1 LIAGLAVALC
11 SCAASADTTA
21 TTGHDA
27 AGATSS
33 TSSGATPATTTPSGT
48 SPDEQGAASGT
59 ATGSVHAVTT
69 VLLTDDPAPS
79 ERGSTT
85 WPDALADRAARSGT
99 PLALEVTA
107 TEGAGFASVAP
118 GGVSFTD
125 LVVEHVGHATQL
137 VVFSE
142 NRFGSATASSIEDG
156 AAAAFA
162 AVEQA
167 APDALI
173 VVVAPRAAP
182 TGSADPGPEVRAALR
197 AATTSAEVA
206 VTYVDPVAEE
216 WPTGARPQ
224 QVADLVFA
232 DIAPVVEALARSG
245 AFE

>member
-1 LIAGLAVALC
+1 MIAGLAIVLC
-11 SCAASADTTA
+11 SCTPSDDATGTRPSA
-21 TTGHDA
+21 
-27 AGATSS
+27 
-33 TSSGATPATTTPSGT
+33 SSGATPATDPSAAA
-48 SPDEQGAASGT
+48 PDEQGAASGT
-59 ATGSVHAVTT
+59 ATDSVHAVTT
-69 VLLTDDPAPS
+69 VLITDDPAPV

-99 PLALEVTA
+99 PLALEVAA

-142 NRFGSATASSIEDG
+142 NRFGSAPASSIEDG

-173 VVVAPRAAP
+173 VVVAPWAAP
-182 TGSADPGPEVRAALR
+182 PGSADRGPEARAALR

-206 VTYVDPVAEE
+206 VTYVDPVAED
-216 WPTGARPQ
+216 WPTGAGQ
-224 QVADLVFA
+224 EQVAELVFA
-232 DIAPVVEALARSG
+232 DIAPVIEALARSG